1 MYDLLIQNGT
11 VVDGTGNARYRADV
25 AVKDGRI
32 ARIAPKISEEAA
44 RVIDAAGR
52 IVSPGFVDYHS
63 HSDETVLTGAYGY
76 NFLEQGVTTQICG
89 QCGSTPAPYYEGV
102 LDGLRLHYSEEE
114 HRAMREAC
122 RTPRT
127 FMEHA
132 EKQTYA
138 TNMAFY
144 AGHSALR
151 ASAVYFSDKVP
162 DERELD
168 IMRGHLRE
176 AMECGYL
183 GYTSG
188 LVYPPSEYGKTPELI
203 ELAKVAAAYGGS
215 YASHIRNEGDRVL
228 EAVAEA
234 IEVGRKAGLPV
245 IVSHLKVMG
254 KHNEGTSEKILR
266 MIEDANAE
274 GIKVRADQY
283 PYLAGS
289 APFVSKIPSKY
300 HTDGI
305 EKLIARM
312 ADKGFRETL
321 RAELNADDVGAS
333 LISGCPLTPQY
344 VGMTVAQIAA
354 QRGVDITDAACDLLY
369 DNKGSVQGIYFTQNE
384 SDMLRILAHPY
395 VMSGS
400 DWSDYGDRVD
410 SETVGGTHPRGTS
423 TAVRR
428 LELARDH
435 GLRTLESVVHS
446 MTGLPAEMS
455 TLRDIGVLR
464 EGARADLCVF
474 DYAAIRTASDYV
486 HPHRRN
492 EGIEYVVVG
501 GAVAVEHGLA
511 NGERHGVVLK
521 RGQ

>member
-11 VVDGTGNARYRADV
+11 VVDGTGAPRRRADV
-25 AVKDGRI
+25 AVQNGRI
-32 ARIAPKISEEAA
+32 ARIAPAIHEPAA
-44 RVIDAAGR
+44 RVIDATGH

-63 HSDETVLTGAYGY
+63 HSDDTVLTGAYGY

-102 LDGLRLHYSEEE
+102 LDGLRLHYSEDEWN
-114 HRAMREAC
+114 AMREIC
-122 RTPRT
+122 RTPRS

-132 EKQTYA
+132 AQQRYA

-144 AGHSALR
+144 TGHSALR
-151 ASAVYFSDKVP
+151 ASAVYFSDKIP

-188 LVYPPSEYGKTPELI
+188 LVYPPSEYGKLHELV
-203 ELAKVAAAYGGS
+203 ELAKVAAQYGGS
-215 YASHIRNEGDRVL
+215 YASHVRNEGDRVV

-234 IEVGRKAGLPV
+234 IEVGRQSGAPV
-245 IVSHLKVMG
+245 IVSHLKVAG
-254 KHNEGTSEKILR
+254 KRNEGTSAILLR

-274 GIKVRADQY
+274 GVRVRADQY

-289 APFVSKIPSKY
+289 APFICKIPSAY

-305 EKLIARM
+305 EKLVARL
-312 ADKGFRETL
+312 ADKSFRDTL
-321 RAELNADDVGAS
+321 RAEVDAENIGES

-344 VGMTVAQIAA
+344 VGMTVAQIAEA
-354 QRGVDITDAACDLLY
+354 RGTDVIDASCDLLCL
-369 DNKGSVQGIYFTQNE
+369 NKGSVQGIYFTQNE

-395 VMSGS
+395 VMCGS
-400 DWSDYGDRVD
+400 DWSDYGDRSD
-410 SETVGGTHPRGTS
+410 PETVGGSHPRGTS

-428 LELARDH
+428 LELTRDY
-435 GLRTLESVVHS
+435 GLRTLEDVVHS
-446 MTGLPAEMS
+446 MTGLPAETA
-455 TLRDIGVLR
+455 TLRDVGVLR
-464 EGARADLCVF
+464 VGARADICVF
-474 DYAAIRTASDYV
+474 DYAAMRTASDYV

-492 EGIEYVVVG
+492 EGIAYVVVG
-501 GAVAVEHGLA
+501 GTVAVEQGMA
-511 NGERHGVVLK
+511 NGARAGVVLK